1 MTLYERTG
9 SRSLLYSGWHRPK
22 SLSRYLPK
30 HLAHR
35 LFMIDIDACEY
46 CDVCKVPLALIETQ
60 ESRGLPKPARVTTT
74 LARMAGIAAYSVS
87 YWSEGEADIEGFKVR
102 QLEPAS
108 DSVLTFSAAEYAQWL
123 LELRFGHQCRSAE
136 RKAS

>member
-9 SRSLLYSGWHRPK
+9 SRSLTYSGWHRPK

-35 LFMIDIDACEY
+35 VFMIDIDACEY

-60 ESRGLPKPARVTTT
+60 ESRSNPKPARVTTT
-74 LARMAGIAAYSVS
+74 LARMAGIDAFSVS
-87 YWSEGEADIEGFKVR
+87 YWCDAEADIEGFKVQQIQPR
-102 QLEPAS
+102 GGQ
-108 DSVLTFSAAEYAQWL
+108 VLTLTAAEYAQWL
-123 LELRFGHQCRSAE
+123 LDLRFGHQCVRQDTA
-136 RKAS
+136 